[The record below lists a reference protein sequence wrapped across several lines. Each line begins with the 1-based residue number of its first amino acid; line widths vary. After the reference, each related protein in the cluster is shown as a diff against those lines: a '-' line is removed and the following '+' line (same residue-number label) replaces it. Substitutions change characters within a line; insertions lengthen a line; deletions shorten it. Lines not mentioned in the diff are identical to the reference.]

1 MKQFKLFAVALAALT
16 MFSCQKQ
23 EEPGA
28 SDVEAGIPTT
38 ATIFLNQTS
47 TPATRATGDEEA
59 ATEAEKAIK
68 SATIYIFN
76 ATTNVLEKTV
86 TFETG
91 DLTSKKKVINI
102 TAGKKLVYAAVN
114 IPGAQLTDIKDN
126 EISRTAFEQKVL
138 NVVNIVDATDATT
151 GFWMTNND
159 NGAAVTLKTGITVPT
174 PGNNTVTV
182 NVGRA
187 TAKVSV
193 TLIPNVPVIGGA
205 FTLTDFRVKDS
216 PKQSYLMPAKNA
228 DGKRIS
234 PNYSKIAITPAE
246 YVHGPFVTIA
256 TTPSTY
262 AMENI
267 NESPRHGNT
276 SYVLIKGV
284 FTPTTTLDTNG
295 ANPEKGV
302 VDADYWR
309 IQKADNSLTAD
320 YYRIAPTV
328 AEITAKGGAGAK
340 TLKYIRGLSF
350 YSLYIGDNTKTDL
363 SEKYAVLRNNFY
375 KIKIIQINGGGWN
388 DETGALP
395 GTPGGPIETPT
406 NIEATITVLP
416 WNVIEQSGAI

>member
-47 TPATRATGDEEA
+47 TPATRATTLEA
-59 ATEAEKAIK
+59 ATADEQAIK

-76 ATTNVLEKTV
+76 ATNVLEKTV
-86 TFETG
+86 PFGTD

-102 TAGKKLVYAAVN
+102 TAGKKLVYATVN

-126 EISRTAFEQKVL
+126 ETSRTAFEQKVL
-138 NVVNIVDATDATT
+138 NIVNIADATNATT

-159 NGAAVTLKTGITVPT
+159 NGAAVTLNPGIATPT

-205 FTLTDFRVKDS
+205 FTLSDFRVKDS

-228 DGKRIS
+228 EGKRIS
-234 PNYSKIAITPAE
+234 PNYSKTAITSAD

-302 VDADYWR
+302 VAADYWR
-309 IQKADNSLTAD
+309 IQKADKSLTAD
-320 YYRIAPTV
+320 YYRAAPTQ
-328 AEITAKGGAGAK
+328 AEIIAKGGVGAK
-340 TLKYIRGLSF
+340 TLPYAGGLSF

-395 GTPGGPIETPT
+395 GTPGEPIETST
-406 NIEATITVLP
+406 NIEATIAVLP
-416 WNVIEQSGAI
+416 WNVIDQSGAI